1 MESDK
6 VFIEK
11 MQQTNK
17 NTKKYCHLK
26 QEIQQLSDVIRYQK
40 AISNSH
46 VIPRQYKPKPVFISQ
61 PNSGKLQQSFD
72 VQYEK
77 IFFEHLS
84 RVIKENEIDIGIKQA
99 RLDSLIRTVEKTP
112 TDSELCDSAA
122 QQGNQHLISEARLKN
137 YTPSL
142 NAQTKLL
149 KNQLFQQHHQ
159 ILPSN
164 LTIHKE

>member
-1 MESDK
+1 MHTGKYVSHVYNNWK
-6 VFIEK
+6 VLVVVLCIYI
-11 MQQTNK
+11 TTHHS
-17 NTKKYCHLK
+17 TKKYCHLK

-61 PNSGKLQQSFD
+61 PNNGKLQQSFD

-112 TDSELCDSAA
+112 TVNSVIVLH
-122 QQGNQHLISEARLKN
+122 N
-137 YTPSL
+137 
-142 NAQTKLL
+142 
-149 KNQLFQQHHQ
+149 
-159 ILPSN
+159 
-164 LTIHKE
+164 KEINI